1 VTPSEV
7 DMVLKLI
14 SKIDKLYFAS
24 GLYVLISIILG
35 AYLLNGLVLFLGWN
49 MILAT
54 VVFFLSRLLIYLDQR
69 KVHCVFL
76 WMTFGFWILF
86 FPNSFYILT
95 DFIHLE
101 VYDFFIDYPSIYTLK
116 IDDWL
121 VMAHITIGALIAL
134 KLGLSSI
141 TLLEEHF
148 LQKLKL
154 KPYKILILTALF
166 LVSSIGIYI
175 GRFLRF
181 NSWDILRLFQIVQE
195 LFEEWQFM
203 MGFILVFTIIHW
215 VSYLLFANRTNNVV

>member
-1 VTPSEV
+1 MPSEV
-7 DMVLKLI
+7 VMVLKFFSRI
-14 SKIDKLYFAS
+14 EKLYIAS
-24 GLYVLISIILG
+24 VLYVVISILLG
-35 AYLLNGLVLFLGWN
+35 AHLLNGLVLFLGWN

-69 KVHCVFL
+69 KVHGVFL

-101 VYDFFIDYPSIYTLK
+101 AYDFFIDYPNIYAMEMN
-116 IDDWL
+116 DWL

-154 KPYKILILTALF
+154 KPYKIIILTTLF
-166 LVSSIGIYI
+166 LLSSTGIYI

-181 NSWDILRLFQIVQE
+181 NSWDILRVFHIIQALFD
-195 LFEEWQFM
+195 EWQFM
-203 MGFILVFTIIHW
+203 IGFILVFTIIHW